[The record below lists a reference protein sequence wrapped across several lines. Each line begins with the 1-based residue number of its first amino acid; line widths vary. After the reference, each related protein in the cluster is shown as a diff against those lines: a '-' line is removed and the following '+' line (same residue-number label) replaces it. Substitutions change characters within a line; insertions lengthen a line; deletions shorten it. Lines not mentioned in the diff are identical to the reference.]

1 MTGRKGI
8 ANKLEQIKQ
17 YQFLFEEL
25 VKRDF
30 TKRYK
35 RTILGMLWSV
45 LGPIMT
51 LCVMAFIFTQF

>member
-25 VKRDF
+25 VKRLI
-30 TKRYK
+30 Y
-35 RTILGMLWSV
+35 S
-45 LGPIMT
+45 
-51 LCVMAFIFTQF
+51 IFPPESRRKNSLKKAIRRKGKET